1 MSGNGPSPSP
11 TVVQQLAELA
21 ASVRRD
27 GLPDALR
34 EDVARRVLD
43 LVGNSLAAGRESSA
57 SAVVAV
63 VRGWGGPPDATAIG
77 TGLRVPSAAAA
88 LVNGTLAHS
97 LDFDDTH
104 LPSVLHPSASV
115 VPAALAVAEA
125 TGTKGAE
132 MLDAAGVGIEVAVR
146 LGMGGYDETKGTSE
160 FFERGQHATSICGAV
175 GAAVAAAMV
184 GGLDADRIADAAGI
198 AASMGSGLL
207 EANRTGGT
215 VKRVHCGWAAHA
227 GVVAAD
233 LARHGLTGPPTVI
246 EGRFGF
252 LQAFCGERADA
263 AAVTAGLGEH
273 WELPR
278 IFFKPYPCNHF
289 THAGIDA
296 ALELRARGVRADDIV
311 AIELGVPTAVL
322 KTIGQPPEEKARPRS
337 GYHAAFSGPY
347 TVAAA
352 LLGGGGLG
360 VFHEDFTDEAVRD
373 ERRLGLA
380 AKVRCVPDEQCDRIF
395 PHQFPAVLR
404 VDTTDGTRH
413 EVRVNVNR
421 GGPEHPLST
430 DELATKVRLN
440 ASRVLDTDHAA
451 AVARAG
457 LSLPGAPDVH
467 ELMDLVRGA
476 DRGADRG

>member
-1 MSGNGPSPSP
+1 MTAPGTP
-11 TVVQQLAELA
+11 TVVQRLARLA
-21 ASVRRD
+21 HDVGRS
-27 GLPDALR
+27 GLPQHLR

-43 LVGNSLAAGRESSA
+43 VLGNSLAATGQPAARS
-57 SAVVAV
+57 VTAV

-77 TGLRVPSAAAA
+77 SGLRAPAAAAA

-104 LPSVLHPSASV
+104 LPSVLHPSSPV

-125 TGTKGAE
+125 NRAPATTL
-132 MLDAAGVGIEVAVR
+132 LDGAGVGIETAVR
-146 LGMGGYDETKGTSE
+146 LGMGGYDRELGNSV

-175 GAAVAAAMV
+175 GAAVAAATV
-184 GGLDADRIADAAGI
+184 GGLDTDGIAHAAGI
-198 AASMGSGLL
+198 AASMGAGLL

-233 LARHGLTGPPTVI
+233 LARHGLTGPPTVV

-252 LQAFCGERADA
+252 LHAFCGEQADVE
-263 AAVTAGLGEH
+263 AVVADLGGH

-289 THAGIDA
+289 THAGVDA
-296 ALELRARGVRADDIV
+296 ALQLRRRGLDPAEIEE
-311 AIELGVPTAVL
+311 IELGVPTPVL
-322 KTIGQPPEEKARPRS
+322 RTIAQPTEDKARPES

-352 LLGGGGLG
+352 LIGGGGLG
-360 VFHEDFTDEAVRD
+360 LGHDDFTDEAAAD
-373 ERRLGLA
+373 ETRLALA
-380 AKVRCVPDEQCDRIF
+380 AKVRCVADARCDTIF

-404 VDTTDGTRH
+404 VLLRDGTRH
-413 EVRVNVNR
+413 EVRVDVNR
-421 GGPEHPLST
+421 GGPGNPLSA
-430 DELATKVRLN
+430 DEHATKFRLN
-440 ASRVLDTDHAA
+440 AERVLGGDVAA
-451 AVARAG
+451 GVAKAVLDLPHRDDLASVMELVAG
-457 LSLPGAPDVH
+457 
-467 ELMDLVRGA
+467 
-476 DRGADRG
+476 

>member
-1 MSGNGPSPSP
+1 MTTTAAAP
-11 TVVQQLAELA
+11 TVVQRLAGLA
-21 ASVRRD
+21 ADVRRD

-57 SAVVAV
+57 VAVTAV

-104 LPSVLHPSASV
+104 LPSVLHPSSSV

-125 TGTKGAE
+125 TGATGAQL
-132 MLDAAGVGIEVAVR
+132 LDAAGVGIEVTVR
-146 LGMGGYDETKGTSE
+146 LGMGGYDEAKGTSE

-233 LARHGLTGPPTVI
+233 LARHGLTGPPTVV

-252 LQAFCGERADA
+252 LQAFCGEHADID
-263 AAVTAGLGEH
+263 AVTAGLGEH
-273 WELPR
+273 WELPG

-296 ALELRARGVRADDIV
+296 ALELRARGIRPDDIV
-311 AIELGVPTAVL
+311 DIELGVPSAVL

-373 ERRLGLA
+373 ERRLALA

-395 PHQFPAVLR
+395 PRQFPAVLR
-404 VDTTDGTRH
+404 VETSDGTRH
-413 EVRVNVNR
+413 EVRVDANR
-421 GGPEHPLST
+421 GGPQRPLST
-430 DELATKVRLN
+430 EELATKVRLN
-440 ASRVLDTDHAA
+440 ASRVLGPEQAA

-457 LSLPGAPDVH
+457 VELPGAPDLTT
-467 ELMDLVRGA
+467 LMSLVRGGDQA
-476 DRGADRG
+476 